1 MKKSVVL
8 SSLVAASLFAVSGL
22 AGAQG
27 AASMENPY
35 VISPDGELVKNGT
48 GLCCPH
54 RLLVDRGRPGVQAL
68 RPEVPGRLRVRQ
80 GPAAEGRLRAAAA
93 ARSASCTG
101 PGSQAGSGSRSG
113 SEARAQ
119 AHEREGHLRG

>member
-35 VISPDGELVKNGT
+35 VISPDGELVRNGT
-48 GLCCPH
+48 GMCVRTGYWSIGAAPSMARRGEH
-54 RLLVDRGRPGVQAL
+54 RGGRQSAGEASSRTGRPARTADAA
-68 RPEVPGRLRVRQ
+68 RP
-80 GPAAEGRLRAAAA
+80 
-93 ARSASCTG
+93 ARSAAA
-101 PGSQAGSGSRSG
+101 PARS
-113 SEARAQ
+113 A
-119 AHEREGHLRG
+119 